1 MIIGENLG
9 ELGDD
14 DDSLDI
20 TASTQSVKGK
30 IDKVDF
36 I

>member
-14 DDSLDI
+14 NDSLDT

-30 IDKVDF
+30 IYKVDF

>member
-20 TASTQSVKGK
+20 TASTHPERK